1 VVLKEIIHHIPEG
14 IALGAIYAAHFMK
27 TEWISSTVA
36 LVLAVAI
43 AFQNIPEALYV
54 SLWLREKGT
63 KAGKSFLMGVASAA
77 PIPILG
83 IITVVLIVLFPV
95 ALPFI
100 MSLSG
105 GALIYTTIEEIPQI
119 ALKEDNDKGAL
130 AFTVGF
136 AVVMFMIFV

>member
-1 VVLKEIIHHIPEG
+1 
-14 IALGAIYAAHFMK
+14 MK
-27 TEWISSTVA
+27 TEWISSSVA

-63 KAGKSFLMGVASAA
+63 KAGKSFLMGVVSAA

-95 ALPFI
+95 VLPFI

-130 AFTVGF
+130 AFSAGF
-136 AVVMFMIFV
+136 AVVMLMIFV